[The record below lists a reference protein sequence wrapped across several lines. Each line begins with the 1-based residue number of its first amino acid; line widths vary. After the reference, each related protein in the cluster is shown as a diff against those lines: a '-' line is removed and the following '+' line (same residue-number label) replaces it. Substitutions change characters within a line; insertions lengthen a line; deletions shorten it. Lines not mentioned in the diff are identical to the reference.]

1 MKSEDTWLDLEKD
14 NAVVVK
20 NQIHK
25 YLLTPSSSVD
35 IYIGLI
41 YPEKHRTLIFRTES
55 DYVYKP
61 ENFPDLKY
69 FNIVI
74 ARLPED
80 PPEYGAIK
88 IILLDDDYKGIF
100 SVLADDI
107 INSVKTAK
115 NKRQAIEFFYSRLS
129 RWINFLESFGI
140 RGLSME
146 SARGLF
152 GELWFLYTYLIK
164 KENATSVESWTG
176 PKGTPQDFQ
185 FPGTAVEVK
194 TTIMKQP
201 QKIRVSN
208 ELQLDDKGIENL
220 FLFHLSVIER
230 KDFGETLP
238 SIIRQIRGSFE
249 ENIQNKSY
257 FDQMLF
263 DSGYLD
269 EHAEHYASTGYTIR
283 QESFFRITDG
293 FPRLI
298 ESDLPEGIGDLNY
311 SVNVSSCSNFTV
323 SGEFVIKTI
332 KKTGKSNEN

>member
-1 MKSEDTWLDLEKD
+1 MKSEDAWLDLEKD

-25 YLLTPSSSVD
+25 YLLTPSSLVD

-41 YPEKHRTLIFRTES
+41 YPEKHRTLIFRTEN

-61 ENFPDLKY
+61 ENFPALKY
-69 FNIVI
+69 FSIVI

-80 PPEYGAIK
+80 PREYGAIK
-88 IILLDDDYKGIF
+88 IILLDEEFKEIF

-107 INSVKTAK
+107 INAVKTAK

-129 RWINFLESFGI
+129 GWINFLESFGI
-140 RGLSME
+140 HGLSME

-164 KENATSVESWTG
+164 TGNTNTVEAWTG
-176 PKGTPQDFQ
+176 PKGTHQDFQ

-208 ELQLDDKGIENL
+208 ELQLDDKGLENL

-230 KDFGETLP
+230 KGSGETLP
-238 SIIRQIRGSFE
+238 SIIRQIRDSLK
-249 ENIQNKSY
+249 ENIQDKSY

-269 EHAEHYASTGYTIR
+269 EHSEHYASTGYTIR
-283 QESFFRITDG
+283 QESFFKVTAD

-298 ESDLPEGIGDLNY
+298 GSDLPEGIGDLNY
-311 SVNVSSCSNFTV
+311 SVNISNCSNFAV
-323 SGEFVIKTI
+323 SGKFVLETI
-332 KKTGKSNEN
+332 KKTGTSNEN